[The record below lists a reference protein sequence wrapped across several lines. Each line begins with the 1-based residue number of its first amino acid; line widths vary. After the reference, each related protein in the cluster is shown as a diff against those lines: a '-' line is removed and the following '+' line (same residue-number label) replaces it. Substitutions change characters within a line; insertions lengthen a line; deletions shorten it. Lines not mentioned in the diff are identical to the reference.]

1 MIPEKINTSADFEQL
16 FLHVISHFYEEIDLY
31 GKTYGPDSKT
41 KLLSSIKSIITEYIP
56 AVYPQYLADY
66 PSSLPDIY
74 TLISETITINQDR
87 HDSLPDLYAIMEATE
102 TA

>member
-16 FLHVISHFYEEIDLY
+16 FLHVISHFYEEIE
-31 GKTYGPDSKT
+31 YGPDSKT

-66 PSSLPDIY
+66 PDSLTCIY
-74 TLISETITINQDR
+74 GLIKETIN
-87 HDSLPDLYAIMEATE
+87 
-102 TA
+102 TANKLAGTSA

>member
-16 FLHVISHFYEEIDLY
+16 FLHVITHFYEEIDLY
-31 GKTYGPDSKT
+31 GKAYGQDSKT

-66 PSSLPDIY
+66 PDSLNCIY
-74 TLISETITINQDR
+74 GLVKETINAANKLAK
-87 HDSLPDLYAIMEATE
+87 SPS
-102 TA
+102 

>member
-16 FLHVISHFYEEIDLY
+16 FLHVITHFYEEIDLY

-56 AVYPQYLADY
+56 AGYQQYLADY
-66 PSSLPDIY
+66 PDSLTCIY
-74 TLISETITINQDR
+74 GLVKETINAANKLAGTP
-87 HDSLPDLYAIMEATE
+87 S
-102 TA
+102 

>member
-16 FLHVISHFYEEIDLY
+16 FLHVITHFYEEIDLY
-31 GKTYGPDSKT
+31 GKTYNKT

-74 TLISETITINQDR
+74 TLISETITINRDR

>member
-16 FLHVISHFYEEIDLY
+16 FLHVISYFYEEIDLY
-31 GKTYGPDSKT
+31 GKTYGQDSKT

-66 PSSLPDIY
+66 PDSLTCIY
-74 TLISETITINQDR
+74 GLVKETINAANKLAGT
-87 HDSLPDLYAIMEATE
+87 SA
-102 TA
+102 

>member
-66 PSSLPDIY
+66 PDSLNCIY
-74 TLISETITINQDR
+74 GLVKETINAANKLAE
-87 HDSLPDLYAIMEATE
+87 SPS
-102 TA
+102 

>member
-16 FLHVISHFYEEIDLY
+16 FLHVITHFYEEIDLY
-31 GKTYGPDSKT
+31 GKAYGQDSKT

-56 AVYPQYLADY
+56 AVYPQYFSDY
-66 PSSLPDIY
+66 PDSLDKIY
-74 TLISETITINQDR
+74 ALVKETIKINQER
-87 HDSLPDLYAIMEATE
+87 RTSLPDLFSLMETTE